1 MLFNSMKNFYWKYLA
16 SNRLTAILFI
26 IFPTSM
32 ALGTFIESWYSTDT
46 AKIWIYN
53 AWWFELIMFLFVI
66 NFVGNIFKY
75 KLFRRDKLAI
85 LGLHLSFILILVG
98 AFVTRYIGYEGV
110 MPIREGDSTSKFL
123 SDKTYLTVL
132 VDGEIEGKVFRKK
145 IKKELLLSEHVQNDF
160 DIEQNFKDIKFNITY
175 MDFMENVTED
185 LVLDPDGYKYIK
197 IVEAIDGTRHNHYIK
212 EGEVSN
218 IHNVLFTLNNPIKG
232 AINIEVIDGEYFLTS
247 PFKGSFLRMADQYTD
262 NIVPE
267 KKENLQFRSLY
278 TISNYQFVIP
288 EPVLRGKFDVVKLDQ
303 QEDNFQD
310 MLKVRVGVG
319 GESKEVNLLG
329 GKGFSETN
337 KKVSVGPLDF
347 YMSYGSVEMNLP
359 FEIKLNDLTKKFP
372 KLNAYIL
379 GVIRNEK
386 FIFLKKKD
394 ILKKQDKAYVIINS
408 SQMQLTLDAFGHSEK
423 ISNKFLIIGGGNIG
437 FNLAKNLEDT
447 IDSARIKIIE
457 KNKERAEYIANNLNN
472 TLVINGNGLDE
483 DILKE
488 ANIEDA
494 ETVLAL
500 TNDDE
505 DNLMVSVL
513 VEKFSKDK
521 RTMALINKPNY
532 SLLQNSLKID
542 DLIDPRMNTVS
553 SILKHVHK
561 GTIETAYTILNG
573 DFEVIEAEIIDSS
586 ELINKELKNSNLPD
600 DIRIGAIL
608 RKDDIIIPT
617 SKFIFEKKDIVVFLA
632 KRDQLPLVE
641 RLFQISS
648 I

>member
-1 MLFNSMKNFYWKYLA
+1 MN
-16 SNRLTAILFI
+16 I
-26 IFPTSM
+26 IICGAGRVGYT
-32 ALGTFIESWYSTDT
+32 I
-46 AKIWIYN
+46 AK
-53 AWWFELIMFLFVI
+53 
-66 NFVGNIFKY
+66 
-75 KLFRRDKLAI
+75 
-85 LGLHLSFILILVG
+85 
-98 AFVTRYIGYEGV
+98 
-110 MPIREGDSTSKFL
+110 
-123 SDKTYLTVL
+123 
-132 VDGEIEGKVFRKK
+132 
-145 IKKELLLSEHVQNDF
+145 LLSEQDHSITVIDQSSD
-160 DIEQNFKDIKFNITY
+160 DIQKINEDLDVKSIVGKATFPVVLEKANAEEADMIIAVTRSDEINMLICQIAFSVFKISKKIARIRSQEYLDSKFSSVYSTENLPIDVIISPEVEIAKSIQRKLEAPGALDNVPFANNKIRLLEIDVDDNCPLVDIKL
-175 MDFMENVTED
+175 ED
-185 LVLDPDGYKYIK
+185 I
-197 IVEAIDGTRHNHYIK
+197 
-212 EGEVSN
+212 
-218 IHNVLFTLNNPIKG
+218 
-232 AINIEVIDGEYFLTS
+232 
-247 PFKGSFLRMADQYTD
+247 
-262 NIVPE
+262 
-267 KKENLQFRSLY
+267 
-278 TISNYQFVIP
+278 
-288 EPVLRGKFDVVKLDQ
+288 
-303 QEDNFQD
+303 
-310 MLKVRVGVG
+310 
-319 GESKEVNLLG
+319 
-329 GKGFSETN
+329 
-337 KKVSVGPLDF
+337 
-347 YMSYGSVEMNLP
+347 
-359 FEIKLNDLTKKFP
+359 TKKFS
-372 KLNAYIL
+372 KLKANIL
-379 GVIRNEK
+379 GVIRNDK

-394 ILKKQDKAYVIINS
+394 VMKKKDKAYVIINS

-437 FNLAKNLEDT
+437 FNLAQNLENNM
-447 IDSARIKIIE
+447 DSARIKIVE

-472 TLVINGNGLDE
+472 SLVINGNGLDE
-483 DILKE
+483 DVLKE

-573 DFEVIEAEIIDSS
+573 EFEVIEAEIIDSS

-608 RKDDIIIPT
+608 RKNDIIIPT

-632 KRDQLPLVE
+632 KRDQLQLVE